1 MLPSEKAELIR
12 DIHQT
17 LEELN
22 DAISVVKDEAAF
34 IGVKPSKLVHPDGTY
49 ILHPLL
55 IAKASAL
62 NALAVLKKG

>member
-1 MLPSEKAELIR
+1 MLPSEKAELIK

-22 DAISVVKDEAAF
+22 DAISVVKDEGALL
-34 IGVKPSKLVHPDGTY
+34 GVKPSKLMHPDGTY